1 MAVLD
6 VYNIEKEKTSE
17 IELIDEI
24 FNVPVKKHILHQVVV
39 SQLAKR
45 RSGTSAVKGRSEI
58 RGSGSKLYRQKG
70 TGRARAGSVKSPTRV
85 GGGVAFGPEP
95 RKYLKKVSKKIRK
108 SALCMALSDKVKSER
123 LVVLDGFDLPDIKTK
138 GFVGVMGNFE
148 IRKAL
153 IVTEEKKE
161 NLERSS
167 KNVPWVKVMRFQG
180 INVYDILTHDH
191 LVLEQSV
198 IGKIQEALVS

>member
-1 MAVLD
+1 
-6 VYNIEKEKTSE
+6 
-17 IELIDEI
+17 
-24 FNVPVKKHILHQVVV
+24 
-39 SQLAKR
+39 
-45 RSGTSAVKGRSEI
+45 
-58 RGSGSKLYRQKG
+58 
-70 TGRARAGSVKSPTRV
+70 
-85 GGGVAFGPEP
+85 
-95 RKYLKKVSKKIRK
+95 
-108 SALCMALSDKVKSER
+108 MALSDKVKSER

>member
-85 GGGVAFGPEP
+85 GG
-95 RKYLKKVSKKIRK
+95 
-108 SALCMALSDKVKSER
+108 
-123 LVVLDGFDLPDIKTK
+123 
-138 GFVGVMGNFE
+138 
-148 IRKAL
+148 
-153 IVTEEKKE
+153 
-161 NLERSS
+161 RSS
-167 KNVPWVKVMRFQG
+167 IRSGAP
-180 INVYDILTHDH
+180 
-191 LVLEQSV
+191 
-198 IGKIQEALVS
+198 KIPEKGVEKRSGNRRCVWR

>member
-1 MAVLD
+1 MAVLN

-108 SALCMALSDKVKSER
+108 SALCMALSDKVKNER